1 MQISLGRK
9 GLAASGFLVG
19 FALCAFGPHLVYWA
33 SNSAFVQKFEEQRVT
48 SPDGRYDAVMVV
60 EHFGG
65 FGSDTNWYLYI
76 LAKGAPAPW
85 HYAYDAEP
93 VLWASPL
100 SEEKLNWKTPHYLE
114 VHYDIGEIVEFRNL
128 WSWLEA
134 MSWSERTPW
143 AQDWEWVDEYNV
155 EIRLCPS
162 SDYSV
167 LTPEGERRH

>member
-1 MQISLGRK
+1 
-9 GLAASGFLVG
+9 
-19 FALCAFGPHLVYWA
+19 
-33 SNSAFVQKFEEQRVT
+33 
-48 SPDGRYDAVMVV
+48 MVV
-60 EHFGG
+60 EHSGG
-65 FGSDTNWYLYI
+65 FGADTNWYLYI

-85 HYAYDAEP
+85 HYAYDALP

-162 SDYSV
+162 SEYSV
-167 LTPEGERRH
+167 LTPEGDRRH